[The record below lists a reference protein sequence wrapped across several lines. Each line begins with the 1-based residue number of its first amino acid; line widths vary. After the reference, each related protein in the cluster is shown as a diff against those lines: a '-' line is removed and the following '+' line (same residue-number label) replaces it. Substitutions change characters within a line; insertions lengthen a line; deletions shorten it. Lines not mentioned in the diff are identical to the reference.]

1 MPSSHV
7 GIKSP
12 FEAWYPN
19 ALQTVDLEVGAALAA
34 PARGGRA
41 HGHGESHTVRANPIL
56 GGLRHEYFVARA
68 CARASF
74 CGLQVPCCAL
84 SPKNIGIHATRFLKP
99 EFSPIRSQCDRRC
112 IHWMWFIACNPASL
126 YPLINIM
133 AEVLLLDDDLGMLVF
148 LEGILSHAGYICHIQ
163 TDPQAALSQVAFRQE
178 IGLVLSDVYMPGLTG
193 LQFINRLHGLRLG
206 RPVPPVLL
214 LTAQPSIESAIDA
227 LRLGAGDFLLKPVR
241 PAELIEAVAHALSRS
256 RTDRTV
262 GTMRSPQI
270 DQLVQ
275 QAEELAGRLRNLADA
290 RDVEPVDT
298 PAPALT
304 APQVNGKTATGH
316 PADGEAAVD
325 RRAVEEPAALLS
337 VLDTIEQL
345 RRLRDLYAHHS
356 LDDVEWDLLLELL
369 RSERLQQRMS
379 VSALTIVVRGAS
391 TTTSLRRI
399 NQLVAR
405 SYIVR
410 IPDASDA
417 RRDFVS
423 LTSKS
428 NDLLTDYLT
437 RANAHL
443 RDLLA

>member
-1 MPSSHV
+1 
-7 GIKSP
+7 
-12 FEAWYPN
+12 
-19 ALQTVDLEVGAALAA
+19 
-34 PARGGRA
+34 
-41 HGHGESHTVRANPIL
+41 
-56 GGLRHEYFVARA
+56 
-68 CARASF
+68 
-74 CGLQVPCCAL
+74 
-84 SPKNIGIHATRFLKP
+84 
-99 EFSPIRSQCDRRC
+99 
-112 IHWMWFIACNPASL
+112 
-126 YPLINIM
+126 M
-133 AEVLLLDDDLGMLVF
+133 AEVLLLDDDPAMLVF

-163 TDPQAALSQVAFRQE
+163 TDPQAALSQVASRQE

-206 RPVPPVLL
+206 RPAPPVLL
-214 LTAQPSIESAIDA
+214 LTAQPSVESAIDA
-227 LRLGAGDFLLKPVR
+227 LRLGAEDFLLKPVR

-262 GTMRSPQI
+262 DTTRSPQI
-270 DQLVQ
+270 DQLVR

-290 RDVEPVDT
+290 LDLAPVDT
-298 PAPALT
+298 PAPAP
-304 APQVNGKTATGH
+304 AARQVNGENAIGH
-316 PADGEAAVD
+316 PADREPAVN
-325 RRAVEEPAALLS
+325 RQAVQEPAALLA

-356 LDDVEWDLLLELL
+356 LDEVEWDLLLELL
-369 RSERLQQRMS
+369 RAERLQQRMS
-379 VSALTIVVRGAS
+379 VSALTIAASGAS

-405 SYIVR
+405 GYIVR

-428 NDLLTDYLT
+428 NELLTDYLA

-443 RDLLA
+443 RDLRP